1 MCSRAGDPCRCPG
14 PSLEKAEAENPA
26 LSHEPA
32 ACTRTRRVWGVEEG
46 HDGRRDF
53 DSSTAPSTISR
64 KGLTV

>member
-1 MCSRAGDPCRCPG
+1 M
-14 PSLEKAEAENPA
+14 ENPA

-64 KGLTV
+64 KALTV